1 MKSGLQ
7 KLAPKGESLGL
18 PKIPPRSP
26 CNDEPLGF
34 AEDQGLPPGKGAG
47 APAQLEAARP
57 PLRARTAVGDA
68 GPAETE
74 DSLCLPVP
82 GVLPGEEPLGSRAT
96 QGGSAE
102 QAPRPPLQTDDSIFL
117 DEDSNQPM
125 PVGRFFGNVELM
137 QVRRA
142 SPRGLHTGSAH
153 GLRVALPQDRPHS
166 PRGRPT
172 PATWEQPL
180 PVLSRGSLPGH
191 SLCCEASPCWAVG
204 VGAGADS
211 GPPPSVMGG
220 EQPPP
225 TLAGCP
231 LPSDQPAGEEDKPS
245 PGVLTRAVG
254 WRWLR

>member
-1 MKSGLQ
+1 MRSRKLAGAVRSSARLRARRCSARLASAREAGPATSARTLCQASAHKAADRRISKKFKDDKGRLVKSGLQ

-18 PKIPPRSP
+18 PKIPPRSL

-137 QVRRA
+137 QDLPPASSSCPSMSRREFRKMHFRA
-142 SPRGLHTGSAH
+142 K
-153 GLRVALPQDRPHS
+153 DD
-166 PRGRPT
+166 
-172 PATWEQPL
+172 EDDDD
-180 PVLSRGSLPGH
+180 
-191 SLCCEASPCWAVG
+191 
-204 VGAGADS
+204 GAE
-211 GPPPSVMGG
+211 M
-220 EQPPP
+220 
-225 TLAGCP
+225 
-231 LPSDQPAGEEDKPS
+231 
-245 PGVLTRAVG
+245 
-254 WRWLR
+254 